1 MESPSAPRPRSRG
14 LRRSRG
20 GGQRE
25 QGYAAGPGI
34 WGLGGRLAWISG
46 LVLTLAPFLAWYAGD
61 EAGDGLKV
69 SVTGWDTGAL
79 GKLILL
85 LGLALILIAVLRQ
98 AGIEL
103 PAAVPESLLVIAIGS
118 LATVF
123 VLIRLIS
130 IPEEFFFAGR
140 AVGIWISLAAAIA
153 AIIAGLLEASE
164 EL

>member
-1 MESPSAPRPRSRG
+1 METPSAPRPRARG
-14 LRRSRG
+14 LRRSRAG
-20 GGQRE
+20 AQRTP
-25 QGYAAGPGI
+25 GYAAGPGI

-46 LVLTLAPFLAWYAGD
+46 LVLTLAPFLGWYAGD
-61 EAGDGLKV
+61 EAGDGLTV
-69 SVTGWDTGAL
+69 SVIGWDTGAL

-118 LATVF
+118 LATIF